1 MLSYLKEGQNI
12 PAADD
17 TAQAGDPDAPVSQQQ
32 DFLTVSGHTQRLR
45 QSTMLLVLM
54 FGVGALGVWFMIRTT
69 TPAPVEAAGE
79 DNHAQIEAAIAQFR
93 GEQEQINTQVD
104 SVFNRFS
111 QISGVGQVSVDDL
124 QKNPFRRE
132 MASDRSDLEQRLQ
145 SQVHSAARNLQLWSI
160 TATPR
165 GLCCMIDDKVLYV
178 GDEINGLTVSEIG
191 TDFVRLQRDGVST
204 LLKMDE

>member
-1 MLSYLKEGQNI
+1 MLSYLKEGNNI
-12 PAADD
+12 PAVDD
-17 TAQAGDPDAPVSQQQ
+17 TAQSGDPDAPQNQAQ
-32 DFLTVSGHTQRLR
+32 DYLTVSGHTQRLR

-69 TPAPVEAAGE
+69 TPAPVEAGSE

-93 GEQEQINTQVD
+93 GEQEQINTQVH
-104 SVFNRFS
+104 SVVNRFS
-111 QISGVGQVSVDDL
+111 QVSGVGQVSVDEL

-145 SQVHSAARNLQLWSI
+145 SQVRNAARNLQLWSI

-165 GLCCMIDDKVLYV
+165 GPCCMIDDQVLYV

-191 TDFVRLQRDGVST
+191 ADFVRLQRDGVST
-204 LLKMDE
+204 LLKIDE